1 MGIKPFFFISGVPIT
16 GRKGLKLDILK
27 KKFVKLSL
35 FPKTTL
41 GLRITQ
47 FGNFSLTTCSPKSF
61 DFEYK
66 DVIDFSIFKA
76 ER

>member
-1 MGIKPFFFISGVPIT
+1 MGIKPFFFISGVPII
-16 GRKGLKLDILK
+16 GRKGLKLDMLK

-41 GLRITQ
+41 GLSITQ
-47 FGNFSLTTCSPKSF
+47 FGNFSLTTSSPKSF
-61 DFEYK
+61 EFEYK